1 MYCKKC
7 GKKLKDDEK
16 YCYYCGQ
23 GKEDIVLTGDRSKD
37 GVAQTDYRS
46 LGRLCIIISVFFPI
60 IGLIM
65 SIIYLSTM
73 KNNNKLGGKEEG
85 KKRFIISIIISLAW
99 IVIPMLIGIVRLIIS
114 AIKG

>member
-7 GKKLKDDEK
+7 GKELKEDK
-16 YCYYCGQ
+16 TFCVYCGQ
-23 GKEDIVLTGDRSKD
+23 DRDDIVLTGDERKD
-37 GVAQTDYRS
+37 AAAQTDYRTI
-46 LGRLCIIISVFFPI
+46 GGLCIIISILLPP

-65 SIIYLSTM
+65 SIIYLCTM
-73 KNNNKLGGKEEG
+73 KNNKTMGRKEEG